1 MTMNNYS
8 LDLPAHVDVKA
19 GGATVTIDIGALS
32 PGMIEQL
39 VLHGLRQKVADAA
52 AGAKKVSEA
61 DDETRDKTTIAFDL
75 MSKVKVNLESGTWG
89 ATRGESAD
97 GDGLD
102 DLQRMIVE
110 VATTLIKAADWKAKI
125 DGWADMSTVERRA
138 AKWAILDGNASMPQ
152 LEAEAKRRMATG
164 SISI

>member
-8 LDLPAHVDVKA
+8 LDLPAHVDVNA
-19 GGATVTIDIGALS
+19 GGAIVTIDLGALS

-52 AGAKKVSEA
+52 AGAKKVHET
-61 DDETRDKTTIAFDL
+61 DGETRTKSDIAFDL

-89 ATRGESAD
+89 ATRGESAG
-97 GDGLD
+97 GDGLS
-102 DLQRMIVE
+102 DLQRMIV
-110 VATTLIKAADWKAKI
+110 VIATENLPAAQWKAKI

-138 AKWAILDGNASMPQ
+138 AKWAILQGNAAMVK
-152 LEAEAKRRMATG
+152 LEELAKERMAQPT
-164 SISI
+164 ITI